1 MPISPLETEHKNH
14 LDTSSSHHQVSRFLL
29 PSLASLSPLKYRY
42 WQLKFLE
49 ILNDLFRAGEELKS
63 DKNIA
68 K

>member
-14 LDTSSSHHQVSRFLL
+14 LDTSSHHQVSGFLL